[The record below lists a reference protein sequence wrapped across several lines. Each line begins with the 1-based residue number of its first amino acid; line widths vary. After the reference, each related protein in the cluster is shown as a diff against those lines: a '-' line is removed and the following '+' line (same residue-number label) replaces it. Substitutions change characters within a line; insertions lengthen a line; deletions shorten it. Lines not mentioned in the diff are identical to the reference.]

1 MHYLADQRKGLPRG
15 LMPAVNEHVR
25 DTERLT
31 GKGFGAKNNP
41 HLVSVR
47 SGAAL
52 SMLGMMDAMLNL
64 GPNKKTLSG
73 LTEQTGNYR
82 FVLDSY
88 RRFIRLFGKVALGI
102 PETWLM
108 ARRLTWWPWSS
119 AIWATT
125 AVLGWRS
132 REVQAP
138 GKRALRG
145 IFRFC
150 RYIRLNYVS
159 CSAPR
164 FWSHDLRSPGPH
176 HCKMT
181 TTSSRSWQPSRF
193 NLLGKLLDGRVVF
206 NRRSDIHWQ

>member
-15 LMPAVNEHVR
+15 LMPAVKEHVR
-25 DTERLT
+25 DVERLT
-31 GKGFGAKNNP
+31 GKGFGTKNNP

-47 SGAAL
+47 SGAAMP
-52 SMLGMMDAMLNL
+52 MLGMMDAMLNL

-88 RRFIRLFGKVALGI
+88 RRFIQLFGKVALGV

-150 RYIRLNYVS
+150 RYIKIEP
-159 CSAPR
+159 C
-164 FWSHDLRSPGPH
+164 F
-176 HCKMT
+176 
-181 TTSSRSWQPSRF
+181 
-193 NLLGKLLDGRVVF
+193 LLGAQSSGRTTCGRPGRTVA
-206 NRRSDIHWQ
+206 R